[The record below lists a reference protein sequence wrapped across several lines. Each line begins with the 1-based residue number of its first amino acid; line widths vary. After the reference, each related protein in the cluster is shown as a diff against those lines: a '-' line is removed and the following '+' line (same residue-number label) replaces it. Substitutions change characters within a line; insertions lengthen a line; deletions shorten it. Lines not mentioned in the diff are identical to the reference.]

1 MRTSVGLGRAV
12 TGQTEVFA
20 APAKAFANP
29 GGVPGVIYCHGAG
42 QGSSSATNSALVGQ
56 YPLFNALRERFC
68 VASGDFGATAW
79 GNPAALGNVDSMKTW
94 MQSTMGV
101 KTGKVALVG
110 ISMGTLTALNYA
122 KANPSK
128 VACVVSVLPA
138 VNLNDFYS
146 NNRGGYAA
154 SVTAAYGG
162 SYNDTTQG
170 PTSNP
175 YNYAASFPGTIPVQ
189 LYYSTADSIAL
200 PSYVTS
206 FASAAASASAISVS
220 TTLDHSEAA
229 IAQASINSITAFIA
243 AHLP

>member
-1 MRTSVGLGRAV
+1 MRSTCALSRAV
-12 TGQTEVFA
+12 TGQVDVFS
-20 APAKAFANP
+20 APAQAYANP
-29 GGVPGVIYCHGAG
+29 GSVPGVIYCHGAG
-42 QGSSSATNSALVGQ
+42 QLGADPTNSVLGGQ
-56 YPLFNALRERFC
+56 YPLYNALREKFC
-68 VASGDFGATAW
+68 LTSGDFGGNSW
-79 GNPAALGNVDSMKTW
+79 GNPSAVGNVDSMKTW

-101 KTGKVALVG
+101 KSGKVALVG

-146 NNRGGYAA
+146 NNRGGFAA
-154 SVTAAYGG
+154 SVTSAYGG
-162 SYNDTTQG
+162 SYNDSTQG

-189 LYYSTADSIAL
+189 LYYSTADTIAL

-206 FASAAASASAISVS
+206 FASAAASASAIQVS